1 MEIRSFTPTQT
12 RGSADAELPLP
23 VPRVPDLSG
32 RILGARYSL
41 RRRIGGGSMGTV
53 YEARDMTLGTAVA
66 VKVMHPEYSHD
77 EAFRKRFHQEAL
89 IGARLRH
96 EHSVAVTDLGQS
108 DDGLLFSVMEYLEG
122 ESLDALLGARSTPLP
137 WRRVVLIANQVCAAL
152 QAAHDRGIIHRD
164 IKPGNCFLVSHE
176 GPGDD
181 DPQPATFIKVL
192 DLGLARIMPV
202 SGRPTPPGRLGAPEY
217 LAPEQIQ
224 GSVCD
229 HRVDL
234 YALGVMMYVM
244 LTGRLPFIGDNPSAV
259 MKAHLEEPPPSL
271 RGVAPDAEIPEIL
284 EAVVVRALAKDP
296 AGRFPSA
303 TAMAEAIAVATIEA
317 EASDLEDEEDE
328 PLASSSGLSLADF
341 SAASISGASF
351 RADASA
357 TSGASFRADASL
369 RADAG
374 AASDTSFRTDPGLG
388 AGATGNT
395 WRRAAPPPTVPTM
408 KAVSAMTTLT
418 SMVLAPD
425 YGYGPS
431 TRGGLVVLALAFAGI
446 CVAVTALW
454 TSNRLLLAP
463 AAEAAPAIAAREA
476 TQPGARVSGPERPQ
490 DQLHGASHPITQLP
504 GAQLVAGRSI
514 DLRPLG
520 PVEHVPVPEEVIDL
534 SAPPWADPE
543 LAADPVNPDSLPEP
557 ASPIA
562 ETTAPEPT
570 RTVRRTPPP
579 GSFLP
584 RAARPKPPTGPELP
598 PGFPTERTFRRLA
611 DSVAPGVHRCM
622 RTHAKDLAGLTVE
635 LTIGG
640 PRRSAVE
647 MTLKEADT
655 PALRACIAPLLA
667 RVAFPAS
674 ERTARYAF
682 TYRP

>member
-12 RGSADAELPLP
+12 RGTADAELPLP
-23 VPRVPDLSG
+23 VPRVADLSG

-164 IKPGNCFLVSHE
+164 IKPGNCFLVRHE
-176 GPGDD
+176 GPGVD

-224 GSVCD
+224 GSLCD

-234 YALGVMMYVM
+234 YALAVMMYVM

-271 RGVAPDAEIPEIL
+271 RRVAPDAEIPEIL

-317 EASDLEDEEDE
+317 EASELEDEEDE
-328 PLASSSGLSLADF
+328 PLASSSGLSLAAF
-341 SAASISGASF
+341 SAASMSGASF
-351 RADASA
+351 RADSSA
-357 TSGASFRADASL
+357 NSGASFRTDATLHADATL
-369 RADAG
+369 RADPG
-374 AASDTSFRTDPGLG
+374 AA
-388 AGATGNT
+388 ATGDT

-463 AAEAAPAIAAREA
+463 SAEAASLATSPIAGE
-476 TQPGARVSGPERPQ
+476 TTARVSGPERPQ
-490 DQLHGASHPITQLP
+490 VLTPP
-504 GAQLVAGRSI
+504 RRRSI

-520 PVEHVPVPEEVIDL
+520 PVEQVPIPEEVIDL

-543 LAADPVNPDSLPEP
+543 LAPSVTASDPGAAASESEP
-557 ASPIA
+557 A
-562 ETTAPEPT
+562 

-579 GSFLP
+579 GEFLP
-584 RAARPKPPTGPELP
+584 RAARPKAPAGPELP

-622 RTHAKDLAGLTVE
+622 RTHSPDLAGLTVE

-640 PRRSAVE
+640 PRRTAVE

-682 TYRP
+682 TYKP